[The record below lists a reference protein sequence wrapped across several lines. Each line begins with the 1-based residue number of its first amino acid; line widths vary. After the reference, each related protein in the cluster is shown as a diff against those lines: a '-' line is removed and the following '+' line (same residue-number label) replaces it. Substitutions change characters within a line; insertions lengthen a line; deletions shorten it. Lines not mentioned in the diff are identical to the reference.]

1 MIRFIEVTKE
11 DIKNGDRGCA
21 DSCAIA
27 RALRREYD
35 PLANHKDAEEM
46 KEIEVE
52 LEYGEPRLWIG
63 YKQLEI
69 DIDQCAFVKKFINDF
84 DNFEKVEPFTLK
96 IREEVG
102 AWKLYTD
109 IR

>member
-1 MIRFIEVTKE
+1 MIRLIEVTKE
-11 DIKNGDRGCA
+11 DIRNGDRGCS

-35 PLANHKDAEEM
+35 PTWSEDNQLD
-46 KEIEVE
+46 IEVE
-52 LEYGEPRLWIG
+52 LEYGEPKLWVEH
-63 YKQLEI
+63 KQLEI
-69 DIDQCAFVKKFINDF
+69 NIDQCSFVKQFINDF

-102 AWKLYTD
+102 A
-109 IR
+109 

>member
-1 MIRFIEVTKE
+1 MIRLIEVTKE

-35 PLANHKDAEEM
+35 PLSKEM

-52 LEYGEPRLWIG
+52 IEYGEPKLWVEN
-63 YKQLEI
+63 KFLEI
-69 DIDQCAFVKKFINDF
+69 YIEDECIN
-84 DNFEKVEPFTLK
+84 
-96 IREEVG
+96 
-102 AWKLYTD
+102 
-109 IR
+109 